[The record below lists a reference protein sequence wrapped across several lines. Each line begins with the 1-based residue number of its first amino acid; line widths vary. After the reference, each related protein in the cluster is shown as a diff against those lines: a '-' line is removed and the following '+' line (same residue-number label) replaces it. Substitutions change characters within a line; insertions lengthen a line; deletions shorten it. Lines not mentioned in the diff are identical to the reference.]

1 MSRTAT
7 YLTGR
12 FFDGISS
19 GMFMLALPW
28 VMLNQ
33 GDMGVFVAA
42 VALTCTALSFIAT
55 PFTATLIDRHS
66 RKAILIVIQVVQSLT
81 ALSVLLA
88 FRFQADSVW
97 LLALAQL
104 IFWLTNDVAW
114 STNNAFTQENYD
126 KADYARVTG
135 QQEVVMQLTT
145 LSAGAAGIVL
155 LASWSMNEFAL
166 LATLASGIAAL
177 SYWLTPYRRQ
187 LSSHQPQAFFRQLA
201 ESKTIF
207 TRQPAF
213 YLFLALSCL
222 TYPMLTYLAKLVP
235 VYFSEQSISGSW
247 FASWSLSYGIGALL
261 TGLLVTRLLARISH
275 EKAMMYSVLAMGS
288 LLISMAVWLT
298 PVVLVSLTVI
308 LGFFN
313 ALNRIARTNKLNHEV
328 NVHERGRIE
337 GGLKLF
343 STLSQSLSY
352 VLIAALSYFQIT
364 EMGFIIM
371 GAIVM
376 LSGMIMQLLY
386 RKGSHIQVSI
396 A

>member
-66 RKAILIVIQVVQSLT
+66 RKAILIVIQVIQSLT

-88 FRFQADSVW
+88 FRFQVDSVW

-235 VYFSEQSISGSW
+235 VYFSEHNISGSW

-313 ALNRIARTNKLNHEV
+313 ALNRIARTNKLNYEV

-364 EMGFIIM
+364 EMGFIMM
-371 GAIVM
+371 GAMVI